1 MIAVLIAIVLAVV
14 AYWICIALGLPW
26 VRGAARS
33 RAGAAGRRQPVR
45 PTLVNEPA
53 AAVRVAV
60 AEAVAEYTPDEIRA
74 MVEFELR
81 AQALDSPLAH
91 G

>member
-1 MIAVLIAIVLAVV
+1 
-14 AYWICIALGLPW
+14 
-26 VRGAARS
+26 
-33 RAGAAGRRQPVR
+33 
-45 PTLVNEPA
+45 VNEPA